1 MRPPKYNVSIFFINW
16 RNVIRYTWL
25 PSRRSSLLYI
35 KNQLD
40 TSLKL
45 KPVAELWKIYKKAL
59 RQGRTFGDEGGEWG
73 FAIIIIIRIRRGRF
87 VCRAIRGSWLIAVV
101 HK

>member
-59 RQGRTFGDEGGEWG
+59 RQGRTFGDEGGSG
-73 FAIIIIIRIRRGRF
+73 DLLLSSLYVYDG
-87 VCRAIRGSWLIAVV
+87 GDLYVV
-101 HK
+101 LYVEVGL